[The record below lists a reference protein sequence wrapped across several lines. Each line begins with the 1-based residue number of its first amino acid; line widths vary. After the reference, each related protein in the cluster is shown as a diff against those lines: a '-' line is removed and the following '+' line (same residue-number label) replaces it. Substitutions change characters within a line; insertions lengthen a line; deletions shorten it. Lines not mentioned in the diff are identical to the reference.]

1 VHSGTDI
8 VLPLYGCMGLGGD
21 WGVAG
26 YGPKEIAAAE
36 DAIAAALEIG
46 VVTFDHADIYRSG
59 KAEAVFG
66 ELLERS
72 PDLRG
77 RIQIQTKC
85 GIRLAQD
92 DAPGMYD
99 LRGETIVRRVEESLG
114 RLRTD
119 VIDILLLHRPDPL
132 AEPAEIAEALSSLH
146 RQGLV
151 RRVGVSNM
159 SSHQIA
165 HLQAH
170 LDLPLVANQLEMSL
184 YRRDWLEA
192 GVLVNTAE
200 AAANGFPLGT
210 IEHCVANGI
219 ALQAWGSLARGR
231 YSGQPQSE
239 SDRGTAELVASLAAA
254 KDTTPETILLWWL
267 QKHPGRIAP
276 VIGTTNPA
284 RIRACRGAATE
295 PPDLTHEEWY
305 RLWIT
310 ARGAPIP

>member
-1 VHSGTDI
+1 
-8 VLPLYGCMGLGGD
+8 MGLGGD
-21 WGVAG
+21 WGDAG
-26 YGPKEIAAAE
+26 YGSEEIAAAE
-36 DAIAAALEIG
+36 HAIEAALEIG
-46 VVTFDHADIYRSG
+46 VTTFDHADIYRFG

-72 PDLRG
+72 PDLRS

-85 GIRLAQD
+85 GIRLAQG
-92 DAPGMYD
+92 DAPGIYD
-99 LRGETIVRRVEESLG
+99 LRGETIVQRVEESLA

-119 VIDILLLHRPDPL
+119 VIDVLLLHRPDPL
-132 AEPAEIAEALSSLH
+132 ADPAEIAEAVSSLH

-170 LDLPLVANQLEMSL
+170 VDLPLMANQLEMSL

-210 IEHCVANGI
+210 IEHCTATGI
-219 ALQAWGSLARGR
+219 ALQAWGPLARGR
-231 YSGQPQSE
+231 YSGRPQSD
-239 SDRGTAELVASLAAA
+239 SDRVTAEIVGSLAAA

-267 QKHPGRIAP
+267 QKHPARIAP
-276 VIGTTNPA
+276 VIGSTNPA

-295 PPDLTHEEWY
+295 PPALTHEEWY
-305 RLWIT
+305 QLWIT
-310 ARGAPIP
+310 ARGAPLP